1 VRLAAVAAAALVLA
15 GVAAAAP
22 PRYGVVVPGR
32 SLGGVR
38 LGATPAQVRARW
50 GADFGICRG
59 CPDPT
64 WYYNFARFAPEGVGV
79 TFRKGR
85 AVRLFTLWSPSGWR
99 TSEGLSL
106 GATASQVTTLYA
118 GVTRRDCAGYYLL
131 LLQTRAGV
139 TEFLILDERLW
150 GLAVSRASEP
160 CR

>member
-38 LGATPAQVRARW
+38 LGATAA
-50 GADFGICRG
+50 
-59 CPDPT
+59 
-64 WYYNFARFAPEGVGV
+64 
-79 TFRKGR
+79 
-85 AVRLFTLWSPSGWR
+85 
-99 TSEGLSL
+99 
-106 GATASQVTTLYA
+106 QVTTLYP

-131 LLQTRAGV
+131 FLRTRAGV
-139 TEFLILDERLW
+139 TEFLILDGRLW
-150 GLAVSRASEP
+150 GLAVSRAPEP